1 MTGRRAAT
9 LLVIGAFAMIA
20 LVRPDSAA
28 AAPPQSC
35 TIIGYT
41 AGNADEA
48 DRLRKTLAG
57 QSSNE
62 LSGVQLGRSGT
73 WKVPSG
79 SVPIVVIES
88 TQPLTAGS
96 ATVSVFGLSFDV
108 ASGSGGTGR
117 RFISTTTMP
126 LLGQYTRN
134 VKVQGHGDGCVGSF
148 TVVVDRSPYSTV
160 AGIGGIALAVVGG
173 ILAILFA
180 RRRRAGR
187 VARILAG
194 GLFGLLAGAGEALVL
209 HETGVIAPDSRSIL
223 IGPLAGLLLGVL
235 LARPWRG
242 RRRTVANSEVDRDDY
257 LVRSNCVEPPVL
269 LTTVRTDAED
279 PAEAQAR
286 FDQHAAVI
294 RQLSGAEC
302 LPRLYPLAEALAT
315 QPQIVTTLRRHLD
328 SGQSLTGPQA
338 AVVVRAVLTGL
349 IAVHAAGLAHGDIGA
364 HSVDLT
370 LEGAMLG
377 TFERTGPGEP
387 AADLEATGVLLREL
401 LPAMASLSGDWTTAG
416 AFRDAL
422 DEAAATAYGPDWMSV
437 GAFTGAVLVPA
448 VAIATGSL
456 AAVSASGVG
465 SGATTGLAAVE
476 AGASKAVVAI
486 PAALGATV
494 AVVVAVVATVVA
506 PTPAAA
512 DEVLD
517 PARARVIT
525 VNTWGEA
532 RAGNRSHLD
541 DSLSEVLP
549 DLLKLPGVG
558 SAELSDIRIGIPR
571 EQRGYPAYFVAT
583 ATAKLSDGR
592 TLYLIAR
599 FTRASAG
606 QPWRLQTLRYETD
619 KAKSFAPAIDPDGYL
634 VPPPARLVAD
644 PGTLPKRYA
653 DWATRIAAS
662 KTIGTDP
669 ILTLGPDTRV
679 LQNVAQIQ
687 GVYDKLFFDV
697 DTFSPGTV
705 EMSAVLAD
713 GSLLVWFTVKNIDET
728 YNKPARQ
735 AGPCDTAYLYW
746 NPAFGF
752 NADEHYRFLHAEYIL
767 TIQARIPATGK
778 VTVDWEQSHLAV
790 RGGTRC

>member
-1 MTGRRAAT
+1 MALITPIVPGR
-9 LLVIGAFAMIA
+9 
-20 LVRPDSAA
+20 AA

-41 AGNADEA
+41 ASNAGEA
-48 DRLRKTLAG
+48 DRLRKTLLS

-73 WKVPSG
+73 WKIPNH

-96 ATVSVFGLSFDV
+96 ATVSVFGQSFAI

-117 RFISTTTMP
+117 RFVSTVTMP

-134 VKVQGHGDGCVGSF
+134 VKIQGHGDGCVGSF

-160 AGIGGIALAVVGG
+160 AGLGGVGLAVVGG
-173 ILAILFA
+173 ILAILLA

-187 VARILAG
+187 VSRVLTG

-209 HETGVIAPDSRSIL
+209 HETGVIAPDSRYIVA
-223 IGPLAGLLLGVL
+223 GPLAGLLIGIL
-235 LARPWRG
+235 LARPWKG
-242 RRRTVANSEVDRDDY
+242 RRHAVPAASEVDRDDF
-257 LVRSNCVEPPVL
+257 LVRSNCVDPPVL
-269 LTTVRTDAED
+269 LTAVRPDAED

-286 FDQHAAVI
+286 FDRHASVI
-294 RQLSGAEC
+294 RQLSGADG
-302 LPRLYPLAEALAT
+302 LPRHYSLAGSFAT
-315 QPQIVTTLRRHLD
+315 QPQIVTTLQRHLD
-328 SGQSLTGPQA
+328 AGQPLTGQQA
-338 AVVVRAVLTGL
+338 AVVVRDVLTGL
-349 IAVHAAGLAHGDIGA
+349 IAVHAAGLAHGDVGS
-364 HSVDLT
+364 HSIDLT
-370 LEGAMLG
+370 VEGAMLG
-377 TFERTGPGEP
+377 TFECTERGEP
-387 AADLEATGVLLREL
+387 AADLQATGVLLREL
-401 LPAMASLSGDWTTAG
+401 LVGDVPPAMADLLADGPATAA

-448 VAIATGSL
+448 AAIAVTGSL
-456 AAVSASGVG
+456 AAGTASGVG

-476 AGASKAVVAI
+476 AGATKAVVAI

-494 AVVVAVVATVVA
+494 AVIVAVVATVAA

-512 DEVLD
+512 NEVLD

-532 RAGNRSHLD
+532 RAGNRSHLA

-571 EQRGYPAYFVAT
+571 DQRGYPAYFVAT

-592 TLYLIAR
+592 TLYVIAR

-606 QPWRLQTLRYETD
+606 QPWKLQTLRYETD
-619 KAKSFAPAIDPDGYL
+619 KAKLFVPAIDPDGYL
-634 VPPPARLVAD
+634 VPPPTKLVAD
-644 PGTLPKRYA
+644 PATLPKRYA
-653 DWATRIAAS
+653 DWGTRVAAS
-662 KTIGTDP
+662 KALGTDP
-669 ILTLGPDTRV
+669 LLSLGPDTEV
-679 LQNVAQIQ
+679 LQNVAKYQ
-687 GVYDKLFFDV
+687 GVYDKTFFDA
-697 DTFSPGTV
+697 DKFTPGGV
-705 EMSAVLAD
+705 EQSVVLAD
-713 GSLLVWFTVKNIDET
+713 GSLLVWFNVTNIDDT
-728 YNKPARQ
+728 YNQPAPRT
-735 AGPCDTAYLYW
+735 GSCETSGYLYW
-746 NPAFGF
+746 NPAFGW
-752 NADEHYRFLHAEYIL
+752 NADEHFSYLHAEYVL
-767 TIQARIPATGK
+767 TIQARIPPTGK